1 MKKDYR
7 ECWVAG
13 QIQNGKVT
21 YNKVRKYYS
30 NDRALKDFIA
40 TVLITLLVIALNL

>member
-1 MKKDYR
+1 MTKDYR
-7 ECWVAG
+7 EYWMAG

-21 YNKVRKYYS
+21 YNKVS

-40 TVLITLLVIALNL
+40 TVLITLLIIALNL